1 MKDLILSGLTS
12 ALQAVAQERAID
24 AEHLDLPKELERCK
38 NPDHGDFASNVAL
51 QNAKIFKSNPRQL
64 ADAIVAAM
72 PQDAGIAA
80 LEVAGPGFINIRLG
94 GGHDS
99 AVLAS
104 IVKEGENFGRHQ
116 AENPQKILLEF
127 VSANPTGPLHVGHGR
142 GAAYGATLANILRAN
157 GHQVDNE
164 YYVNDAGRQM
174 DILALSVYWRYMQH
188 CGGNYALPQGIYQ
201 GDYVIDIAR
210 ELYAQQ
216 GEALYRT
223 PENWVPPHPEIW
235 TAEAV
240 DSGERDAWIDA
251 AIAALK
257 ATLGETDYRIV
268 FEAGLDA
275 EVADIREDLLQF
287 GVRFDRWFSEHSLVT
302 SGRIAE
308 MLDVLRARGYLYEK
322 DGALWFRASDFGD
335 EKDRVVRRENGVT
348 TYFAS
353 DIAYHYDKYERG
365 YDHMIDIFGADHHGY
380 MARVRASLAALGL
393 EPDKLTIALVQFA
406 VLYKD
411 GAKMQMSTRSGQFV
425 TLRDLRAQVGSDA
438 ARFFYVMRR
447 PEQHLDFDL
456 DLAVSH
462 SKDNP
467 YYYVQYA
474 HARTSRVLE
483 RAAEAGITFDPQAAL
498 AERERLVEPAEKTL
512 LRELARYPDTIAA
525 AGSQMA
531 GHLVVNYLKEL
542 AGAWHQYYDAGHK
555 VLHDDPAVRDARLL
569 LTHAVRQVLRNG
581 LDIIGVAAKERM

>member
-1 MKDLILSGLTS
+1 MKNHILSGLTS
-12 ALQAVAQERAID
+12 ALQAVAQERDID
-24 AEHLDLPKELERCK
+24 TELLDLPKEPERCK
-38 NPDHGDFASNVAL
+38 KPDHGDFASNVAL

-64 ADAIVAAM
+64 AGAIVAAM
-72 PQDAGIAA
+72 PQNAGIVA
-80 LEVAGPGFINIRLG
+80 LEVAGPGFINIRLA

-99 AVLAS
+99 AVLEA

-116 AENPQKILLEF
+116 AVQPQKILLEF

-188 CGGNYALPQGIYQ
+188 CGGDCALPQGIYQ

-216 GEALYRT
+216 GEALYRA
-223 PENWVPPHPEIW
+223 PESWVPPHPDTW

-240 DSGERDAWIDA
+240 ENGERDAWIDA

-257 ATLGETDYRIV
+257 ATLGETDYRTV
-268 FEAGLDA
+268 FDTGLDA

-287 GVRFDRWFSEHSLVT
+287 GVRFDRWYSERSLVT
-302 SGRIAE
+302 DGRIEE
-308 MLDVLRARGYLYEK
+308 MLEVLRARGHLYEK
-322 DGALWFRASDFGD
+322 DGALWFRASAFGD

-365 YDHMIDIFGADHHGY
+365 YDRMIDIFGADHHGY

-393 EPDKLTIALVQFA
+393 DPDKLTIALVQFA

-498 AERERLVEPAEKTL
+498 AERARLTEPAEKAL

-569 LTHAVRQVLRNG
+569 LTHAVRRVLRNG
-581 LDIIGVAAKERM
+581 LDIIGVAARERM

>member
-1 MKDLILSGLTS
+1 MKNEILAGLTT
-12 ALQAVAQERAID
+12 ALQAVARAQKI
-24 AEHLDLPKELERCK
+24 EEEQLTLPLELGRCK
-38 NPDHGDFASNVAL
+38 KPAHGDYSSNVAM
-51 QNAKIFKSNPRQL
+51 QYAKTFQMNPRQFAEAL
-64 ADAIVAAM
+64 IAAL
-72 PQDAGIAA
+72 PAHPGIAA
-80 LEVAGPGFINIRLG
+80 VEIAGPGFINIRLASG
-94 GGHDS
+94 SDS
-99 AVLAS
+99 AVLET
-104 IVKEGENFGRHQ
+104 IVREGTAYGRHQ
-116 AENPQKILLEF
+116 AEHPQKILLEF

-157 GHQVDNE
+157 GHHVDNE

-174 DILALSVYWRYMQH
+174 DILALSVYWRYMQI
-188 CGGNYALPQGIYQ
+188 CDSDRTLPQGIYQ
-201 GDYVIDIAR
+201 GDYVADIAR
-210 ELYAQQ
+210 EHYARY
-216 GEALYRT
+216 GDKHYRA
-223 PENWVPPHPEIW
+223 PETWVPPHPAEW
-235 TAEAV
+235 SAEAV
-240 DSGERDAWIDA
+240 EKGERDAWIDA

-257 ATLGETDYRIV
+257 NTLGETDYRAV
-268 FEAGLDA
+268 FDAGLDA
-275 EVADIREDLLQF
+275 EVADIRADLQEF
-287 GVRFDRWFSEHSLVT
+287 GVTFNRWYSERSLFT
-302 SGRIAE
+302 DGRIHE

-322 DGALWFRASDFGD
+322 DGAQWFRASDFGD
-335 EKDRVVRRENGVT
+335 EKDRVVVRENGIT

-353 DIAYHYDKYERG
+353 DIAYHYDKYQRG
-365 YDHMIDIFGADHHGY
+365 YDRMIDIFGADHHGY

-393 EPDKLTIALVQFA
+393 APEKLDITLVQFA

-438 ARFFYVMRR
+438 ARFFYVMRK

-456 DLAVSH
+456 DLATSH

-483 RAAEAGITFDPQAAL
+483 RAQEEGVSFDAQTAL
-498 AERERLVEPAEKTL
+498 AQREHLTEPEEKTL

-525 AGSQMA
+525 AGAQMA
-531 GHLVVNYLKEL
+531 GHLIVNYLKDL

-555 VLHDDPAVRDARLL
+555 VLHEDAALRDARLL

-581 LDIIGVAAKERM
+581 LDIIGVAARERM

>member
-1 MKDLILSGLTS
+1 MKNEILAGLTT
-12 ALQAVAQERAID
+12 ALQAVARAQKI
-24 AEHLDLPKELERCK
+24 EEEQLTLPLELGRCK
-38 NPDHGDFASNVAL
+38 KPAHGDYSSNVAM
-51 QNAKIFKSNPRQL
+51 QYAKTFQMNPRQFAEAL
-64 ADAIVAAM
+64 IAAL
-72 PQDAGIAA
+72 PAHPGIAA
-80 LEVAGPGFINIRLG
+80 VEIAGPGFINIRLASG
-94 GGHDS
+94 SDS
-99 AVLAS
+99 AVLET
-104 IVKEGENFGRHQ
+104 IVREGTAYGRHQ
-116 AENPQKILLEF
+116 AEHPQKILLEF

-157 GHQVDNE
+157 GHHVDNE

-174 DILALSVYWRYMQH
+174 DILALSVYWRYMQT
-188 CGGNYALPQGIYQ
+188 CGSDRALPQGIYQ
-201 GDYVIDIAR
+201 GDYVADIAR
-210 ELYAQQ
+210 EHYARY
-216 GEALYRT
+216 GDKHYRA
-223 PENWVPPHPEIW
+223 PETWVPPHPAEW
-235 TAEAV
+235 SAEAV
-240 DSGERDAWIDA
+240 EKGERDAWIDA

-257 ATLGETDYRIV
+257 NTLGETDYRAV
-268 FEAGLDA
+268 FDAGLDA
-275 EVADIREDLLQF
+275 EVADIRADLQEF
-287 GVRFDRWFSEHSLVT
+287 GVTFDRWYSERSLFT
-302 SGRIAE
+302 DGRIHE

-322 DGALWFRASDFGD
+322 DGAQWFRASDFGD
-335 EKDRVVRRENGVT
+335 EKDRVVVRENGIT

-353 DIAYHYDKYERG
+353 DIAYHYDKYQRG
-365 YDHMIDIFGADHHGY
+365 YDRMIDIFGADHHGY

-393 EPDKLTIALVQFA
+393 APEKLDITLVQFA

-438 ARFFYVMRR
+438 ARFFYVMRK

-456 DLAVSH
+456 DLATSH

-483 RAAEAGITFDPQAAL
+483 RAQEEGVSFDAQTAL
-498 AERERLVEPAEKTL
+498 AQREHLTEPEEKTL

-525 AGSQMA
+525 AGAQMA
-531 GHLVVNYLKEL
+531 GHLIVNYLKDL

-555 VLHDDPAVRDARLL
+555 VLHEDAALRDARLL

-581 LDIIGVAAKERM
+581 LDIIGVAARERM